1 MPQIDPDGV
10 LPQQDKIFI
19 SKPFRNLRFHL
30 PQYNGYKTAINDIIR
45 VRRSLKIGSD
55 PYRKSITKDII
66 NKADC
71 KYDNNKR
78 QEFMLLLLICV
89 STSYT

>member
-45 VRRSLKIGSD
+45 VRIRGCERFSLVLG
-55 PYRKSITKDII
+55 
-66 NKADC
+66 
-71 KYDNNKR
+71 
-78 QEFMLLLLICV
+78 
-89 STSYT
+89 